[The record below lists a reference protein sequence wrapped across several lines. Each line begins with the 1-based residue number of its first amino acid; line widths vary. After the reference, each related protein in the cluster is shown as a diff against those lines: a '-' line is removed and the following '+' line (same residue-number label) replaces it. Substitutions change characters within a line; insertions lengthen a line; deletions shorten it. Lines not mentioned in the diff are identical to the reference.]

1 VAFVA
6 RALRVDRGEGR
17 ITAYTVAVMFASMA
31 GSAIGE
37 SGIQAMFFARFGTDP
52 LPLMYLAQAVTT
64 LIAMF
69 ALTAVLDRLAHRL
82 VYILSP
88 ALLVATLL
96 VERAV
101 VITDA
106 GWIYPVLWVT
116 VAFATLAQ
124 AIGLWGVA
132 GSVVD
137 TRQAKRLFPIFG
149 AGGILGSV
157 AGGLLTRPLAAALG
171 APNLLFIWAGAL
183 AVAGLLTRIVLG
195 PVPPPLSGTRRHRS
209 SALGDLR
216 RGLGIV
222 RRSRLLMAM
231 AVSAVLF
238 SVLFYSLFLPFASA
252 AAARYP
258 DAGQLA
264 GFLGL
269 VWAVVTGTAFVTS
282 ILLTNRLF
290 VWFGVAAMVLVL
302 PLLYTGAF
310 AILILTTAFSAIVSL
325 RIMTGVWLQGV
336 ASPAWETLVNI
347 VPAERRDQT
356 RAFLNGGPAQV
367 GTAIA
372 GVVALVGQ
380 DVLTAREFA
389 AIGLVASLLTLVA
402 ALAIRRSYPDALVEA
417 MRTGR
422 PQVFDATTA
431 WTPMPLELDAE
442 GRRVLMASMR
452 SDDLRMRRLA
462 FQLAAR
468 GGSADPG
475 AILRGVDDPDAAVR
489 LATVRALDPS
499 GDAAREALGRLMED
513 VDVDVAA
520 AAAARSLNP
529 SGPEALDRL
538 HRLLRDGDPEVRR
551 AALGGLALA
560 PEEIAADLAAGLLGD
575 PDPEVRA
582 AALARI
588 AGVPERALGPSVAAI
603 ADPDPAVRR
612 AAGRTLGGCGPQ
624 AVQHVLNAL
633 ADPGMMEP
641 GIEAAPRLGAAGIA
655 LGSRGRRATPARCGA
670 RALSTG
676 GARRSVGAHD
686 DRARS
691 RRDGGGDRPPRR
703 RLRAGA
709 GGARNAGGVL
719 ARSRGRSSAPGAVGT
734 DPGPGWYRPVA
745 PGRRGRHDPAMRGA
759 GPDREQPAGARA
771 GHGPATGPAVRGPG
785 SERPR
790 TGREDR
796 GGARLRGRRDA
807 RRAGRARRRAA
818 HRDRGDDPRRAAP
831 RWIRARARAA
841 HRR

>member
-1 VAFVA
+1 
-6 RALRVDRGEGR
+6 
-17 ITAYTVAVMFASMA
+17 MFASMA

-37 SGIQAMFFARFGTDP
+37 SGIQAMFFSRFGTDT

-82 VYILSP
+82 IYIVSP
-88 ALLVATLL
+88 ALLVAILL

-101 VITDA
+101 VLTDA

-171 APNLLFIWAGAL
+171 APNLLFVWAAAL

-195 PVPPPLSGTRRHRS
+195 PVPPPLAGTRRHRS

-258 DAGQLA
+258 DAGELA

-269 VWAVVTGTAFVTS
+269 VWAVVTGTAFVAS

-310 AILILTTAFSAIVSL
+310 AVLIVTTAFSAIVSL
-325 RIMTGVWLQGV
+325 RIVTGVWLQGV

-372 GVVALVGQ
+372 GIVALVGQ
-380 DVLTAREFA
+380 DVLTAGVR
-389 AIGLVASLLTLVA
+389 GDRPGRLVAHARRGPRDPPLVH
-402 ALAIRRSYPDALVEA
+402 
-417 MRTGR
+417 GR
-422 PQVFDATTA
+422 PGRGDADRQ
-431 WTPMPLELDAE
+431 TPGVRH
-442 GRRVLMASMR
+442 GRRVDA
-452 SDDLRMRRLA
+452 DATGARRRG
-462 FQLAAR
+462 QAR
-468 GGSADPG
+468 ADG
-475 AILRGVDDPDAAVR
+475 
-489 LATVRALDPS
+489 LD
-499 GDAAREALGRLMED
+499 ALGRSSP
-513 VDVDVAA
+513 AT
-520 AAAARSLNP
+520 
-529 SGPEALDRL
+529 
-538 HRLLRDGDPEVRR
+538 
-551 AALGGLALA
+551 
-560 PEEIAADLAAGLLGD
+560 
-575 PDPEVRA
+575 
-582 AALARI
+582 
-588 AGVPERALGPSVAAI
+588 AGVPAGGPGRERRS
-603 ADPDPAVRR
+603 
-612 AAGRTLGGCGPQ
+612 GGDT
-624 AVQHVLNAL
+624 A
-633 ADPGMMEP
+633 
-641 GIEAAPRLGAAGIA
+641 
-655 LGSRGRRATPARCGA
+655 RGR
-670 RALSTG
+670 
-676 GARRSVGAHD
+676 
-686 DRARS
+686 
-691 RRDGGGDRPPRR
+691 
-703 RLRAGA
+703 
-709 GGARNAGGVL
+709 
-719 ARSRGRSSAPGAVGT
+719 
-734 DPGPGWYRPVA
+734 
-745 PGRRGRHDPAMRGA
+745 
-759 GPDREQPAGARA
+759 
-771 GHGPATGPAVRGPG
+771 
-785 SERPR
+785 
-790 TGREDR
+790 
-796 GGARLRGRRDA
+796 
-807 RRAGRARRRAA
+807 
-818 HRDRGDDPRRAAP
+818 
-831 RWIRARARAA
+831 
-841 HRR
+841 